1 MIQVYSP
8 NNTNYTKNGNAVI
21 FPISCEITAEIN
33 GTWILELVTPLD
45 DEGRWKLLEAN
56 AVIKAPSF
64 NGNQLFR
71 IRQTSKQDSGV
82 TVTAEPIFLDSVGD
96 CFILDARPT
105 NKTGQEALDIILAPN
120 NKYTGRSNITTRTTA
135 YFIRKNAME
144 AIAGNDDISFLSR
157 WGGEIYYD
165 NFTIYINDRVGGDYG
180 VELLYGK
187 NIPVD
192 GVKESVDMEGVVTRI
207 IPKAYNGYLL
217 PGSSPWVDSPV
228 INAYPTI
235 FTKVIDFENIR
246 LASDIT
252 GEVEEGVI
260 VCQTLTELYNE
271 LRTAAAEQFANGI
284 DKPKVTISAD
294 MVILS
299 NTEEYKEYADLE
311 KVSLGDTIHL
321 KHKRLGIVSDARIVA
336 LVYDSCRESVTGVT
350 IGDITPSFLDK
361 VASTVG
367 AVNKAITQGGLVK
380 AEQINGF
387 IDGLRTQLRI
397 QNTVAE
403 RQEARAILF
412 EDLDPNSPTFGALS
426 IGTQG
431 WQISQERTPDDRD
444 WVWTTAATGA
454 GLIADAITTGTLD
467 AIDITGV
474 NITGSDITGTNISGT
489 NISGSTITGST
500 ITGGSLHTTGDTDPD
515 DTRDGDVW
523 IQDGYVKTTT
533 IDENNKD
540 CIGIS
545 NGQFNQVTKK
555 ENGTTLSFSN
565 IQSSGRVF
573 ANNGT
578 YTCSLNG
585 TSGRV
590 QIANNSTSTTNYAIM
605 NADNG
610 SITLRGSTTSKTIG
624 LNADNQVIQIIGDNS
639 VQMGLGFQTSRYG
652 YVWDGSKYVWST
664 NHIAG
669 EVLDY
674 GAATFPGHITNGSK
688 RIVFF
693 IPLNATA
700 EGVNATVTLPSNL
713 SIRGINGYVGG
724 QMNPDVTGWTV
735 SASTSRNGVL
745 VTINTTDTLTNATNN
760 TPVTVYGSFS
770 IRFS

>member
-33 GTWILELVTPLD
+33 GSWILELVTPLD

-64 NGNQLFR
+64 NGDQLFR

-105 NKTGQEALDIILAPN
+105 NKNGQEALDIILAPN
-120 NKYTGRSNITTRTTA
+120 SKYTGRSNITTRTTA

-187 NIPVD
+187 NIPVN

-217 PGSSPWVDSPV
+217 PGSSPWIDSPI

-252 GEVEEGVI
+252 GEVEEGII

-412 EDLDPNSPTFGALS
+412 EDLDPTSPTFGALS

-474 NITGSDITGTNISGT
+474 NISGSDITGTNIT
-489 NISGSTITGST
+489 GSNITGSVIRT
-500 ITGGSLHTTGDTDPD
+500 DGDIDED
-515 DTRDGDVW
+515 DTTQGTILLQEGFVYARVGEGQTTDRGVMNGEYF
-523 IQDGYVKTTT
+523 QVYNKTGNTV
-533 IDENNKD
+533 N
-540 CIGIS
+540 S
-545 NGQFNQVTKK
+545 YA
-555 ENGTTLSFSN
+555 N
-565 IQSSGRVF
+565 IQSAGKLDLSDGSYGFTV
-573 ANNGT
+573 NK
-578 YTCSLNG
+578 
-585 TSGRV
+585 TSGRAGIGSTAAGTNNIV
-590 QIANNSTSTTNYAIM
+590 QLNAATGAVNLRGSSSSQIIDI
-605 NADNG
+605 NADN
-610 SITLRGSTTSKTIG
+610 R
-624 LNADNQVIQIIGDNS
+624 AVQIVGNNS
-639 VQMGLGFQTSRYG
+639 AQMGLGFQTSRYG
-652 YVWDGSKYVWST
+652 YVWDGSSYVWAT
-664 NHIAG
+664 NHVAG
-669 EVLDY
+669 ETLNY
-674 GAATFPGHITNGSK
+674 GSAIFAGHVTNLTKS
-688 RIVFF
+688 IEFF
-693 IPLNATA
+693 VPLNASA
-700 EGVNATVTLPSNL
+700 EGRTVSFSFPSDL
-713 SIRGINGYVGG
+713 SVRTINGYINSSQYLPSTGIT
-724 QMNPDVTGWTV
+724 VT
-735 SASTSRNGVL
+735 STCLRNG
-745 VTINTTDTLTNATNN
+745 IRIRLTSSTAFTNVSNN
-760 TPVTVYGSFS
+760 TPVSVSGTFSFT
-770 IRFS
+770 FTA

>member
-33 GTWILELVTPLD
+33 GSWILELVTPLD

-64 NGNQLFR
+64 NGDQLFR

-105 NKTGQEALDIILAPN
+105 NKNGQEALDIILAPN
-120 NKYTGRSNITTRTTA
+120 SKYTGRSNITTRTTA
-135 YFIRKNAME
+135 YFVRKNAME
-144 AIAGNDDISFLSR
+144 AIAGNEDNSFLSR

-187 NIPVD
+187 NIPVN

-207 IPKAYNGYLL
+207 IPKAYNGHLL

-252 GEVEEGVI
+252 GEPDEGVI
-260 VCQTLTELYNE
+260 VCPTLTDLYNE
-271 LRTAAAEQFANGI
+271 LRTAAAEQFKNGI

-311 KVSLGDTIHL
+311 RVSLGDTIHL

-412 EDLDPNSPTFGALS
+412 EDLDPTSQTFGALS

-474 NITGSDITGTNISGT
+474 NITGSN
-489 NISGSTITGST
+489 ITGSVIRT
-500 ITGGSLHTTGDTDPD
+500 DGDIDED
-515 DTRDGDVW
+515 DTTQGTILLQEGFVYARVGEGQTTDRGVMNGEYF
-523 IQDGYVKTTT
+523 QVYNKT
-533 IDENNKD
+533 
-540 CIGIS
+540 
-545 NGQFNQVTKK
+545 
-555 ENGTTLSFSN
+555 GTTVNSYAN
-565 IQSSGRVF
+565 IQSAGKIDVSDGAYGFKV
-573 ANNGT
+573 N
-578 YTCSLNG
+578 S
-585 TSGRV
+585 TSGRASIGSTAAGTNNIVQLNAATGAVNLRGSSSSQIIDINADNRAV
-590 QIANNSTSTTNYAIM
+590 QIAGNNSA
-605 NADNG
+605 
-610 SITLRGSTTSKTIG
+610 
-624 LNADNQVIQIIGDNS
+624 
-639 VQMGLGFQTSRYG
+639 QMGLGFQTSRYG

-674 GAATFPGHITNGSK
+674 GAATFPGHITNASK

-700 EGVNATVTLPSNL
+700 EGLNATATLPSNL

-724 QMNPDVTGWTV
+724 QMNPDTTGWTV

-745 VTINTTDTLTNATNN
+745 VTINTTETLTNATNN
-760 TPVTVYGSFS
+760 TPVTVYGAFS

>member
-8 NNTNYTKNGNAVI
+8 GNENFTKNGNAVI

-33 GTWILELVTPLD
+33 GSWILELVTPLD

-64 NGNQLFR
+64 NGEQLFR

-105 NKTGQEALDIILAPN
+105 NKNGQEALDIILAPN
-120 NKYTGRSNITTRTTA
+120 NKYSGSSNITTRATA
-135 YFIRKNAME
+135 YFVRKNAME

-187 NIPVD
+187 NIPVN

-207 IPKAYNGYLL
+207 IPKAYNGHLL
-217 PGSSPWVDSPV
+217 PGSSPWVDSP
-228 INAYPTI
+228 IIGAYPTVY
-235 FTKVIDFENIR
+235 TKVIDFENIR
-246 LASDIT
+246 LASDVS

-284 DKPKVTISAD
+284 DKPSVTISAD

-311 KVSLGDTIHL
+311 RVSLGDTIHL

-336 LVYDSCRESVTGVT
+336 IVYDACREYVTGVT

-367 AVNKAITQGGLVK
+367 AVNKAITKGGLVK

-387 IDGLRTQLRI
+387 IDGLKTQLRI

-431 WQISQERTPDDRD
+431 WEISKARTPDDRD
-444 WVWTTAATGA
+444 WVWTTAATAGGIIADVIVAGLLSDKNNLNYWNLDTGEFSLSAGATVGGQTVQQIASAAVDAQTQQQIFNKLTNNGAAQGIYLSNGQLYVNGTYIQAGAINA
-454 GLIADAITTGTLD
+454 GLITAGTLS
-467 AIDITGV
+467 AIDINGV
-474 NITGSDITGTNISGT
+474 N
-489 NISGSTITGST
+489 ITGST
-500 ITGGSLHTTGDTDPD
+500 ITGNTINGGTITGSDISSTKINGEVTRTSSLKDGEITFEQINSSHPTVNSSVEISAGGFVYTRPNSVVPIQTTVGVGIYIKNTTSGEQGTLSTNSLTIRADDNNYVRVTTDNIYIY
-515 DTRDGDVW
+515 R
-523 IQDGYVKTTT
+523 
-533 IDENNKD
+533 
-540 CIGIS
+540 
-545 NGQFNQVTKK
+545 NGQ
-555 ENGTTLSFSN
+555 
-565 IQSSGRVF
+565 
-573 ANNGT
+573 
-578 YTCSLNG
+578 
-585 TSGRV
+585 
-590 QIANNSTSTTNYAIM
+590 IAWRAI
-605 NADNG
+605 
-610 SITLRGSTTSKTIG
+610 T
-624 LNADNQVIQIIGDNS
+624 
-639 VQMGLGFQTSRYG
+639 
-652 YVWDGSKYVWST
+652 
-664 NHIAG
+664 
-669 EVLDY
+669 
-674 GAATFPGHITNGSK
+674 
-688 RIVFF
+688 
-693 IPLNATA
+693 
-700 EGVNATVTLPSNL
+700 
-713 SIRGINGYVGG
+713 
-724 QMNPDVTGWTV
+724 
-735 SASTSRNGVL
+735 
-745 VTINTTDTLTNATNN
+745 
-760 TPVTVYGSFS
+760 
-770 IRFS
+770 